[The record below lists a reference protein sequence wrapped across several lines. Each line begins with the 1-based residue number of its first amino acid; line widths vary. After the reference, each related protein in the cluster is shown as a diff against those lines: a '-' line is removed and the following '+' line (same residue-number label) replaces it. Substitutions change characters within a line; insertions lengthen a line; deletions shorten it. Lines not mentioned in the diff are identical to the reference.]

1 MKILVDQ
8 NLPPI
13 IAEFLQRDFPGSAH
27 VRDVGLRDALDSE
40 VWRYARDEGFTIMS
54 KDSDFRQRAFLFG
67 HPPKVIWIRTG
78 NCPTARLWGTVEGSK
93 TLIRNFIDDDAG
105 AVLALP

>member
-8 NLPPI
+8 NLPPVL
-13 IAEFLQRDFPGSAH
+13 ADFLQRDFPGSAH
-27 VRDVGLRDALDSE
+27 VRSVGMRDALDSDL
-40 VWRYARDEGFTIMS
+40 WRYARDEGFTIMS
-54 KDSDFRQRAFLFG
+54 KDADFRQRSFLFG

-78 NCPTARLWGTVEGSK
+78 NCPTARLWAIVEGSRI
-93 TLIRNFIDDDAG
+93 LIQRFIRDESG